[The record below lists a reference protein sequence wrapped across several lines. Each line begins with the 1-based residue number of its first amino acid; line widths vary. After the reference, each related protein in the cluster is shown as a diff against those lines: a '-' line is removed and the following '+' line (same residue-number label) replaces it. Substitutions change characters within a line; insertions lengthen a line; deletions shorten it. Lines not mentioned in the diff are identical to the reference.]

1 MFCSNCGQQIP
12 DTTKFCPHCG
22 HPSDKPTGQATVPPT
37 QPYPPQPYPSQPY
50 PPQPYPPAPAK
61 KKKGWIVVL
70 IIGCVLLSALII
82 AVILGGGSC
91 SVTTARLTEPAMAS
105 KIDPDTMEPVI
116 KTDEFKS
123 DTPVIYATAL
133 LKNAPED
140 TKITSTWIYLEDDTE
155 IASVDVLSTETSQA
169 VSFSLSRP
177 DNGFPAGQY
186 KVELA
191 IDGELVE
198 TLRFTVEAAAV
209 VLKPQLTEAA
219 IASEIDP
226 NTQKALTKTDRF
238 LPDTPMIYATALLS
252 DAPEDTMV
260 TATWTYTE
268 DGTKIASVDVLST
281 KASQYISFSLSRPDN
296 GFPVGQYQ
304 VELAIDGKRAETL
317 RFVVEE
323 PEVVLT
329 PKLTETAMA
338 SEIDPSTKK
347 ALVLTDRFQTDTPVI
362 YATALL
368 IDAPENTK
376 VTATWT
382 YTADNT
388 KIASVDVLST
398 QVSQYISF
406 SLSRPDNGFPVGG
419 YQVDLAI
426 NGELSET
433 LRFSVEAPVVV
444 LTPQLSEG
452 AMASEI
458 NPDTLVAVTTTDRF
472 APDIAVIYATAILT
486 DAPVGTRITA
496 TWIYVTESYT
506 IGSVDLFSDETSQ
519 AIMFYMNRP
528 EEGFPT
534 GQYKVELAIDGQ
546 LAITLDF
553 TVES

>member
-22 HPSDKPTGQATVPPT
+22 HPAERPTGQANVPPA
-37 QPYPPQPYPSQPY
+37 QPYPSQPY
-50 PPQPYPPAPAK
+50 PYQPYPPAPAK
-61 KKKGWIVVL
+61 KKKGWIVAL
-70 IIGCVLLSALII
+70 IIGCVLLAALII

-91 SVTTARLTEPAMAS
+91 SVTTARLTEAAMAS
-105 KIDPDTMEPVI
+105 KVDPDTMEPVI

-140 TKITSTWIYLEDDTE
+140 TKITATWIYLDDDTE

-191 IDGELVE
+191 IDGELAE
-198 TLRFTVEAAAV
+198 TLRFTVEAVAV

-219 IASEIDP
+219 IASEID
-226 NTQKALTKTDRF
+226 
-238 LPDTPMIYATALLS
+238 
-252 DAPEDTMV
+252 
-260 TATWTYTE
+260 
-268 DGTKIASVDVLST
+268 LST
-281 KASQYISFSLSRPDN
+281 N
-296 GFPVGQYQ
+296 
-304 VELAIDGKRAETL
+304 
-317 RFVVEE
+317 
-323 PEVVLT
+323 
-329 PKLTETAMA
+329 
-338 SEIDPSTKK
+338 K
-347 ALVLTDRFQTDTPVI
+347 ALVLNDRFQTDTPVI

-376 VTATWT
+376 ITATWT

-426 NGELSET
+426 NGTRSET
-433 LRFSVEAPVVV
+433 LRFSVEAPIVV
-444 LTPQLSEG
+444 LTPKLTEG
-452 AMASEI
+452 AMASQI

-506 IGSVDLFSDETSQ
+506 IGSVDLFSDEASQ